1 MISPFHSTLFLHL
14 LWYATLALAASDPP
28 VERSPTPVPRLV
40 WVFDGEN
47 EQTSSALPDS
57 EAIDLV
63 RRFGHVEGSPRG
75 PRHMA
80 FDRAGQARCAV
91 AIDSAATLLSMGPGR
106 TAVLAGGTVDL
117 LDEQCQVRFSHPA
130 ESAAVLLDGAV
141 LAVADEGQ
149 LLFLDPAGGARGS
162 AKLRGAPILV
172 AAADGGNLIAI
183 TSSLLTVFD
192 PWGRQLGRIEPE
204 SKRTRRLVAGGP
216 DRIYLAMGR
225 GEPETRDD
233 GEDGGEVLAAY
244 ALDGTLI
251 WNEKLEPDLEV
262 TGLWAWPDGRGALLA
277 VAEHDADW
285 QRVRERRLETR
296 NPAGVIGWRL
306 QLAVAVQPPG
316 VEITFAGE
324 SGDVAVT
331 LSDASSGT
339 AGEVRRGRIL
349 ILAPDGMVRGSLRVT
364 ALTRAGGGR
373 LSTRGRYLLVNATDS
388 GLLHVYGVP

>member
-1 MISPFHSTLFLHL
+1 
-14 LWYATLALAASDPP
+14 
-28 VERSPTPVPRLV
+28 V

-47 EQTSSALPDS
+47 EQASSALPDS

-106 TAVLAGGTVDL
+106 TAVLAGGTADL

-149 LLFLDPAGGARGS
+149 LLFLDAAGEARGS

-172 AAADGGNLIAI
+172 AAADGGNLIATT
-183 TSSLLTVFD
+183 TSSLTVFD
-192 PWGRQLGRIEPE
+192 PWGRLLSRIESE

-216 DRIYLAMGR
+216 DRIYLAMGS
-225 GEPETRDD
+225 GQPETSDD
-233 GEDGGEVLAAY
+233 GEDGGEVLQAY

-251 WNEKLEPDLEV
+251 WNEKIEPDLEV
-262 TGLWAWPDGRGALLA
+262 TGLWAWPDGRGVLLA

-296 NPAGVIGWRL
+296 DPAGVIGWRL
-306 QLAVAVQPPG
+306 PLAVAVRPPG
-316 VEITFAGE
+316 VEVAFAGE

-349 ILAPDGMVRGSLRVT
+349 ILAPDGRVRGSLRVT
-364 ALTRAGGGR
+364 ARTRAGGGR
-373 LSTRGRYLLVNATDS
+373 LSARGHYLLVNATDS
-388 GLLHVYGVP
+388 GLLHVYAVP